1 MAVIDPT
8 KINGMSLDDVIQTA
22 KDVSSGGSSI
32 AATGSYGE
40 GGVYGT
46 RDLLSKLKSA
56 VTSGK
61 LSVVDYQSIA
71 QPLTNNVINGINSLV
86 AQGKG
91 AIGTQISEDLRQKGF
106 LKPNASGQNTFN
118 MPFTAAET
126 AKLPVNVLPTQKDI
140 DTGVAPRDILP
151 IQRLQDPSG
160 GGVDAQGN
168 PIPADINLSSDRGQ
182 IELEAQRQADELQKT
197 LDQQK
202 SLRDTNRTALATQ
215 LAGYQQDQFN
225 RAIPGLAEQANTSGI
240 LRSTGF
246 GDILAKKYTDLTK
259 DTENTLANQ
268 GITDSNAYINGLS
281 DIANTR
287 TGLQTGGLQ
296 RQFSLNDTAS
306 TTALAQQLA
315 QLSQPSSSGGS
326 GKSAAGGGLT
336 GAATGVAAGAPLGPY
351 GALAGGLLGGAGG
364 YMTNKNA

>member
-61 LSVVDYQSIA
+61 LSVVDYQQIA
-71 QPLTNNVINGINSLV
+71 TPLTQNISQGINSLV

-91 AIGTQISEDLRQKGF
+91 AIGTQISEDLRSKGF
-106 LKPNASGQNTFN
+106 LKADPSGKNVFS

-126 AKLPVNVLPTQKDI
+126 AKLPVNVLPTQKDV
-140 DTGVAPRDILP
+140 DSGLASRDILP

-168 PIPADINLSSDRGQ
+168 PIPSDINLSSDRGQ
-182 IELEAQRQADELQKT
+182 VELEAQRQADELQKT

-202 SLRDTNRTALATQ
+202 TLRDTNRTALANQ
-215 LAGYQQDQFN
+215 LALYQDDQFK
-225 RAIPGLAEQANTSGI
+225 RAVPDLTENANTSGI

-246 GDILAKKYTDLTK
+246 GDILASKYANLTK
-259 DTENTLANQ
+259 DSENQLAMQ
-268 GITDSNAYINGLS
+268 GLTDSEKYAEGLG
-281 DIANTR
+281 DVTNTR
-287 TGLQTGGLQ
+287 LGLQTGGLQ

-315 QLSQPSSSGGS
+315 QLAQPSKSS
-326 GKSAAGGGLT
+326 GKSSTTNAAIQGGSTLI
-336 GAATGVAAGAPLGPY
+336 GAT
-351 GALAGGLLGGAGG
+351 LGGPIGG
-364 YMTNKNA
+364 AIANGVSGTATTR